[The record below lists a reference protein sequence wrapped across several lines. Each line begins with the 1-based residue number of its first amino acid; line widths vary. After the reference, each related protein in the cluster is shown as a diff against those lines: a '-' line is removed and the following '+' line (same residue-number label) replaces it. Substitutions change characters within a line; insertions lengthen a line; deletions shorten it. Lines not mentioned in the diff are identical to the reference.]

1 MITIMFQFL
10 RPCQTSQTRNAGDRS
25 MNRIPIAVLSL
36 MLIFLAVPRGLAQ
49 QHGDINHK
57 AAEGKDQTT
66 SSYSGMETRRVKAL
80 SGEQIS
86 DLMAGRGM
94 GLALAAELNSYPG
107 PSHVLDL
114 RDALDLSEEQASR
127 TKALLDQMKAETIP
141 LGRRIIE
148 EETEL
153 DRLFSERKI
162 TSTHLVEMTKTIADV
177 QGALR
182 AAHLRYHLDMA
193 QLLTPEQIRRYSQLR
208 GYSGQ
213 VD

>member
-1 MITIMFQFL
+1 
-10 RPCQTSQTRNAGDRS
+10 
-25 MNRIPIAVLSL
+25 MNRIPIAALSL
-36 MLIFLAVPRGLAQ
+36 MLTFLAAPHGLAQ
-49 QHGDINHK
+49 QHGSINHHK
-57 AAEGKDQTT
+57 AAEGKDPAT
-66 SSYSGMETRRVKAL
+66 SSYFGMETRRVKAL
-80 SGEQIS
+80 SDEQIS

-114 RDALDLSEEQASR
+114 RDALDLSDEQASR

-162 TSTHLVEMTKTIADV
+162 ISAHLVEMTKTIADG

-193 QLLTPEQIRRYSQLR
+193 ELLTSEQIGRYSQLR
-208 GYSGQ
+208 GYSGR

>member
-1 MITIMFQFL
+1 
-10 RPCQTSQTRNAGDRS
+10 

-36 MLIFLAVPRGLAQ
+36 MLTFLAAPHGLAQ
-49 QHGDINHK
+49 QHDGINHHK

-66 SSYSGMETRRVKAL
+66 SSYSGMEKRRVKAL
-80 SGEQIS
+80 SSEQIA

-107 PSHVLDL
+107 PLHVLEL
-114 RDALDLSEEQASR
+114 RDALGLTDEQASR
-127 TKALLDQMKAETIP
+127 TKALLDEMKAEIIP
-141 LGRRIIE
+141 LGRRIIQK
-148 EETEL
+148 ETEL

-162 TSTHLVEMTKTIADV
+162 TSANLAEMTKTIADV

-193 QLLTPEQIRRYSQLR
+193 ELLTSEQIGRYSHFR

-213 VD
+213 AD

>member
-1 MITIMFQFL
+1 
-10 RPCQTSQTRNAGDRS
+10 
-25 MNRIPIAVLSL
+25 
-36 MLIFLAVPRGLAQ
+36 MLTFLAVPHGLAQ
-49 QHGDINHK
+49 QHGGINHHK
-57 AAEGKDQTT
+57 AAAGKDQTT

-80 SGEQIS
+80 SGEQIA

-107 PSHVLDL
+107 PSHVLEL
-114 RDALDLSEEQASR
+114 RDALGLTDEQASR
-127 TKALLDQMKAETIP
+127 TKALLEQMKAETVP

-148 EETEL
+148 KETEL

-162 TSTHLVEMTKTIADV
+162 ISAHLAEMTKTIAEV

-193 QLLTPEQIRRYSQLR
+193 ELLTPEQIGRYSQLR